1 MYRLHEAVKK
11 KDKNEVLNL
20 LNHGGET
27 DLSVMDEEEKGV
39 LYYALDDIDIL
50 ETIVSHPKAKQRI
63 NDCYLLV
70 KDIEKY
76 TPPTIATI
84 QKILADHDVM
94 VYQGFDLRRPVTYYT
109 YLRLTQEKKG
119 SCEYSPNTSG
129 YILNM
134 SILLKC
140 LKSSVPP
147 HLLLEFMKIM
157 GEGNLITTYSRLRAI
172 GADPFTFS
180 DGLDKLLDII
190 YNIKKAKAD
199 LEILY
204 KINFLKLRPK
214 NDSCTYQHF
223 FPFAKDQ
230 YIGKVVLEKS
240 GVYTTLSGIFNNKGF
255 MIRGA
260 SESKDDWE
268 CHISQKHDHQKHE
281 CSECSECGKRESKKS
296 LFSLSSSLYGDF
308 FPDESDSIIK
318 FIGVSVYREFS
329 NYEYRFGT
337 FKLNKNKQYDSHGK
351 VIVVIKTSES
361 YLVLDGNFVDNY
373 MIEGEMTENGNF
385 SKGTFMKTPKNEYA
399 IRTGFRTVGK
409 TTKYYINGKET
420 SKKKFDDFHSKASS
434 TPVSSPSVG
443 LTDQDL
449 IAMGTHPDTTRPK
462 PSKSSLPKPS
472 VVAVVKPQQRSFHQR
487 MKSLFPYP
495 DFWKEKL
502 SAQQALSPELEW
514 NEVELRV
521 EDPLLFELYVDPVR
535 LRGDP
540 AGRPYQ
546 RSAIQRHLKDGNFY
560 APHSLAPLQTQ
571 QKRQMLVDELVKKR
585 VALFH
590 RLKGLKDSPE
600 PLTAQEMRV
609 FNEIIDSGRQRQAL
623 ELSPYLDFL
632 EMKRNLNDLSR
643 LQALQKQKQAQ
654 AHRSVSVPATSG
666 ALEEQLIEKI
676 SDLVYNRLRADF
688 KKKTNRFTIFYDKK
702 NLADKAIRDTIKII
716 MDEEVQ
722 KGVDKKMLKKIKEQ
736 IIKQFEINRIAS
748 NYFQVKKK

>member
-50 ETIVSHPKAKQRI
+50 ETIVSHPEAKQRI

-76 TPPTIATI
+76 TPPTIAKI
-84 QKILADHDVM
+84 KKILEDHDVM
-94 VYQGFDLRRPVTYYT
+94 VYQGFDFRRPVTYYT

-140 LKSSVPP
+140 LKLSVPP

-157 GEGNLITTYSRLRAI
+157 GEGNLITVYSRLRAI

-190 YNIKKAKAD
+190 YNIEKAKAD
-199 LEILY
+199 LDNLY
-204 KINFLKLRPK
+204 KGHDAAKYGKLK
-214 NDSCTYQHF
+214 SCTF
-223 FPFAKDQ
+223 FPFAKDL
-230 YIGKVVLEKS
+230 YIGKVVIEAGFIRMTLNCIFDNEGEK
-240 GVYTTLSGIFNNKGF
+240 FRGF
-255 MIRGA
+255 EEAIPIEAIPIGNDKVFG
-260 SESKDDWE
+260 S
-268 CHISQKHDHQKHE
+268 
-281 CSECSECGKRESKKS
+281 
-296 LFSLSSSLYGDF
+296 FFYGDF
-308 FPDESDSIIK
+308 
-318 FIGVSVYREFS
+318 YRGFRGLKVLKEIS
-329 NYEYRFGT
+329 NTEEKFGT
-337 FKLNKNKQYDSHGK
+337 FKNSDGGYILHGK
-351 VIVVIKTSES
+351 GILVRRTSQS
-361 YLVLDGNFVDNY
+361 YKVLDGNFVDEY
-373 MIEGEMTENGNF
+373 MIEGEIKENGNL
-385 SKGTFMKTPKNEYA
+385 SEGTFMKTPKNEYA

-420 SKKKFDDFHSKASS
+420 SKKKFDDFHSIASS
-434 TPVSSPSVG
+434 APVSSPSVG
-443 LTDQDL
+443 LTDEEL
-449 IAMGTHPDTTRPK
+449 IAMGTRSDTTRPK
-462 PSKSSLPKPS
+462 PSKPSLPKPS
-472 VVAVVKPQQRSFHQR
+472 VAAVVKPQQRSFHQR

-495 DFWKEKL
+495 DFWKEE
-502 SAQQALSPELEW
+502 SPAQQALSPELEW

-600 PLTAQEMRV
+600 PLTAQEIRV

-702 NLADKAIRDTIKII
+702 NLAEKAIRDTIKII